1 MHTSLRKVLLLM
13 QHEPQK
19 ILQRQTH
26 CAMNCSPSAMLSRHR
41 KTGRASDVAKKE
53 RTPMPAG
60 YWIIWTTVAL
70 DLVGFGI
77 IVPILGRYAERFGAN
92 GLQVGLMFASFSVA
106 QMVFAPILGRI
117 SDKVGRKPVIVFSL
131 IGTAVGSFVTGA
143 AGALWVLFLGRIL
156 DGASGASVAVAQG
169 AVADIAPPEQRAR
182 LMGMLG
188 AAFGVGFVVGPALG
202 GLAALG
208 GPHVP
213 FYLAGSIAAVNA
225 VAAMIRLPETKPD
238 TSHITEKHQR
248 GTALSP
254 ALKRFALVGFLS
266 MLGFAGFEATFSIWG
281 EKQFGFTEGSASI
294 VFVFVGVTLV
304 AVQGGLIGPLTQRL
318 GSRKLLRIGLSL
330 VAVGLLLLGLS
341 NTWPLLFVALFL
353 LSLGQGMSGPSGSAL
368 VAELAPVER
377 RGEAI
382 GYQQSTAAFGRVA
395 GPVMAGA
402 LFDHVGISAPFF
414 VSGVLILCAVGSV
427 WSITRAAV
435 TAAN

>member
-1 MHTSLRKVLLLM
+1 
-13 QHEPQK
+13 
-19 ILQRQTH
+19 
-26 CAMNCSPSAMLSRHR
+26 
-41 KTGRASDVAKKE
+41 
-53 RTPMPAG
+53 MPAG
-60 YWIIWTTVAL
+60 YWTIWTTVAL

-77 IVPILGRYAERFGAN
+77 VVPILGRYAERFGAN
-92 GLQVGLMFASFSVA
+92 GLQVGLMFASFSIA

-131 IGTAVGSFVTGA
+131 IGTAIGSFVTGA

-182 LMGMLG
+182 LMGMMG

-248 GTALSP
+248 GSALSP

-281 EKQFGFTEGSASI
+281 QKQFGFTEGSASI

-304 AVQGGLIGPLTQRL
+304 AVQGGLIGPLTEKL

-330 VAVGLLLLGLS
+330 VAVGLLLLGITT
-341 NTWPLLFVALFL
+341 TWPMLFVALFL
-353 LSLGQGMSGPSGSAL
+353 LSLGQGVSGPSGGAL

-402 LFDHVGISAPFF
+402 LFDHVGISAPFL
-414 VSGVLILCAVGSV
+414 VSGILILFAVGSV
-427 WSITRAAV
+427 WSITRTAV
-435 TAAN
+435 TSTN

>member
-1 MHTSLRKVLLLM
+1 
-13 QHEPQK
+13 
-19 ILQRQTH
+19 
-26 CAMNCSPSAMLSRHR
+26 MLSRHR
-41 KTGRASDVAKKE
+41 KTGRASDVAKKQ

-60 YWIIWTTVAL
+60 YWTIWTTVAL

-77 IVPILGRYAERFGAN
+77 VVPILGRYAERFGAN
-92 GLQVGLMFASFSVA
+92 GLQVGLMFASFSIA

-213 FYLAGSIAAVNA
+213 FYLAGTIAAINA

-238 TSHITEKHQR
+238 TSHITDKHQR
-248 GTALSP
+248 GSALSP

-281 EKQFGFTEGSASI
+281 QKQFGFTEGSASI

-304 AVQGGLIGPLTQRL
+304 AVQGGLIGPLTEKL

-330 VAVGLLLLGLS
+330 VAVGLLLLGITT
-341 NTWPLLFVALFL
+341 TWPMLFVALFL
-353 LSLGQGMSGPSGSAL
+353 LSLGQGVSGPSGGAL

-402 LFDHVGISAPFF
+402 LFDHVGISAPFM
-414 VSGVLILCAVGSV
+414 VSGILILFAVGSV
-427 WSITRAAV
+427 WSITRVAI
-435 TAAN
+435 TAAK

>member
-1 MHTSLRKVLLLM
+1 
-13 QHEPQK
+13 
-19 ILQRQTH
+19 
-26 CAMNCSPSAMLSRHR
+26 
-41 KTGRASDVAKKE
+41 
-53 RTPMPAG
+53 MPAG
-60 YWIIWTTVAL
+60 YWTIWTTVAL

-77 IVPILGRYAERFGAN
+77 VVPILGRYAERFGAS

-131 IGTAVGSFVTGA
+131 VGTAVGSFVTGA
-143 AGALWVLFLGRIL
+143 AGALWVLFLGRLI

-182 LMGMLG
+182 LMGMMG
-188 AAFGVGFVVGPALG
+188 AAFGIGFVVGPALG

-213 FYLAGSIAAVNA
+213 FYLAGTIAAVNA

-238 TSHITEKHQR
+238 TSHITEKSQR
-248 GTALSP
+248 GSALSP

-281 EKQFGFTEGSASI
+281 QKQFGFTEGSASI

-304 AVQGGLIGPLTQRL
+304 AVQGGLIGPLTEKL
-318 GSRKLLRIGLSL
+318 GSRKLIRIGLSL
-330 VAVGLLLLGLS
+330 VAVGLLLLGVTT
-341 NTWPLLFVALFL
+341 TWPLLFVALFL
-353 LSLGQGMSGPSGSAL
+353 LSIGQGVSGPSGGAL
-368 VAELAPVER
+368 VAEIAPVER

-402 LFDHVGISAPFF
+402 LFDHVGISAPFL
-414 VSGVLILCAVGSV
+414 VSGLLILCAVGSV
-427 WSITRAAV
+427 WSITRAAI
-435 TAAN
+435 TSMK

>member
-1 MHTSLRKVLLLM
+1 
-13 QHEPQK
+13 
-19 ILQRQTH
+19 
-26 CAMNCSPSAMLSRHR
+26 
-41 KTGRASDVAKKE
+41 VAKKE

-77 IVPILGRYAERFGAN
+77 VVPILGRYAERFGAN

-225 VAAMIRLPETKPD
+225 IAAMIRLPETKPD

-330 VAVGLLLLGLS
+330 VAVGLLLLGVTT
-341 NTWPLLFVALFL
+341 TWPMLFVALFL

-402 LFDHVGISAPFF
+402 LFDHVGINSQFL
-414 VSGVLILCAVGSV
+414 VSGILIVVAVGSV
-427 WSITRAAV
+427 WSITR
-435 TAAN
+435 TAITSTN

>member
-1 MHTSLRKVLLLM
+1 
-13 QHEPQK
+13 
-19 ILQRQTH
+19 
-26 CAMNCSPSAMLSRHR
+26 
-41 KTGRASDVAKKE
+41 
-53 RTPMPAG
+53 MPAG
-60 YWIIWTTVAL
+60 YWTIWTTVAL

-77 IVPILGRYAERFGAN
+77 VVPILGRYAERFGAN
-92 GLQVGLMFASFSVA
+92 GLQVGLMFASFSIA

-213 FYLAGSIAAVNA
+213 FYLAGSIAAINA

-248 GTALSP
+248 GSALSP

-330 VAVGLLLLGLS
+330 VAVGLLLLGFS
-341 NTWPLLFVALFL
+341 TTWPLLFIALFL

-427 WSITRAAV
+427 WSITRSAI
-435 TAAN
+435 TATN

>member
-1 MHTSLRKVLLLM
+1 M
-13 QHEPQK
+13 QRELQK
-19 ILQRQTH
+19 IFQQQTH
-26 CAMNCSPSAMLSRHR
+26 YAMNCSHSAMLSRHR

-77 IVPILGRYAERFGAN
+77 VVPILGRYAERFGAN

-248 GTALSP
+248 GSALSP

-281 EKQFGFTEGSASI
+281 EKQFGFTEGSASL

-330 VAVGLLLLGLS
+330 VAVGLLLLGVTT
-341 NTWPLLFVALFL
+341 TWPMLFVALFL

-402 LFDHVGISAPFF
+402 LFDQVGINSQFL
-414 VSGVLILCAVGSV
+414 VSGILIVVAVGSV
-427 WSITRAAV
+427 WSITRTAV
-435 TAAN
+435 TTP

>member
-1 MHTSLRKVLLLM
+1 
-13 QHEPQK
+13 
-19 ILQRQTH
+19 
-26 CAMNCSPSAMLSRHR
+26 
-41 KTGRASDVAKKE
+41 
-53 RTPMPAG
+53 MPAG

-77 IVPILGRYAERFGAN
+77 VVPILGRYAERFGAN

-213 FYLAGSIAAVNA
+213 FYLAGSIAAINA
-225 VAAMIRLPETKPD
+225 VAAIIRLPETKPD

-341 NTWPLLFVALFL
+341 NTWPLLFIALFL

-382 GYQQSTAAFGRVA
+382 GYQQGTAAFGRVA

-427 WSITRAAV
+427 WSITRSAI
-435 TAAN
+435 TATN

>member
-1 MHTSLRKVLLLM
+1 M
-13 QHEPQK
+13 
-19 ILQRQTH
+19 
-26 CAMNCSPSAMLSRHR
+26 
-41 KTGRASDVAKKE
+41 AKKQ

-60 YWIIWTTVAL
+60 YWTIWTTVAL

-77 IVPILGRYAERFGAN
+77 VVPILGRYAERFGAN
-92 GLQVGLMFASFSVA
+92 GLQVGLMFASFSIA

-131 IGTAVGSFVTGA
+131 IGTAIGSFVTGA

-182 LMGMLG
+182 LMGMMG

-213 FYLAGSIAAVNA
+213 FYLAGTIAAVNA

-248 GTALSP
+248 GSALSP

-281 EKQFGFTEGSASI
+281 QKQFGFTEGSASI

-330 VAVGLLLLGLS
+330 VAVGLLLLGVTT
-341 NTWPLLFVALFL
+341 TWPLLFVALFL
-353 LSLGQGMSGPSGSAL
+353 LSLGQGISGPSGGAL

-402 LFDHVGISAPFF
+402 LFDHVGISAPFL
-414 VSGVLILCAVGSV
+414 VSGLLIICAVGSV
-427 WSITRAAV
+427 WSITRAAI
-435 TAAN
+435 TAMN

>member
-1 MHTSLRKVLLLM
+1 
-13 QHEPQK
+13 
-19 ILQRQTH
+19 
-26 CAMNCSPSAMLSRHR
+26 
-41 KTGRASDVAKKE
+41 
-53 RTPMPAG
+53 MPAG

-77 IVPILGRYAERFGAN
+77 VVPILGRYAERFGAN

-213 FYLAGSIAAVNA
+213 FYLAGSIAAINA

-238 TSHITEKHQR
+238 TSHITEKSQR
-248 GTALSP
+248 GTAMSP

>member
-1 MHTSLRKVLLLM
+1 
-13 QHEPQK
+13 
-19 ILQRQTH
+19 
-26 CAMNCSPSAMLSRHR
+26 
-41 KTGRASDVAKKE
+41 
-53 RTPMPAG
+53 MPAG

-77 IVPILGRYAERFGAN
+77 VVPILGRYAERFGAN

-238 TSHITEKHQR
+238 TSHITEKSQR

-294 VFVFVGVTLV
+294 VFVFVGVSLV

-330 VAVGLLLLGLS
+330 VAVGLLLLGIS
-341 NTWPLLFVALFL
+341 NTWPLLFIALFL

-414 VSGVLILCAVGSV
+414 VSGILILCAVGSV
-427 WSITRAAV
+427 WSITRTTITSA
-435 TAAN
+435 T

>member
-1 MHTSLRKVLLLM
+1 
-13 QHEPQK
+13 
-19 ILQRQTH
+19 
-26 CAMNCSPSAMLSRHR
+26 MLSRHL

-60 YWIIWTTVAL
+60 YWTIWTTVAL

-77 IVPILGRYAERFGAN
+77 VVPILGRYAERFGAS

-131 IGTAVGSFVTGA
+131 VGTAVGSFVTGA
-143 AGALWVLFLGRIL
+143 AGALWVLFLGRLI

-182 LMGMLG
+182 LMGMMG
-188 AAFGVGFVVGPALG
+188 AAFGIGFVVGPALG

-213 FYLAGSIAAVNA
+213 FYLAGTIAAVNA

-238 TSHITEKHQR
+238 TSHITEKSQR
-248 GTALSP
+248 GSALSP

-281 EKQFGFTEGSASI
+281 QKQFGFTEGSASI

-304 AVQGGLIGPLTQRL
+304 AVQGGLIGPLTEKL
-318 GSRKLLRIGLSL
+318 GSRKLIRIGLSL
-330 VAVGLLLLGLS
+330 VAVGLLLLGVTT
-341 NTWPLLFVALFL
+341 TWPLLFVALFL
-353 LSLGQGMSGPSGSAL
+353 LSIGQGVSGPSGGAL
-368 VAELAPVER
+368 VAEIAPVER

-402 LFDHVGISAPFF
+402 LFDHVGISAPFL
-414 VSGVLILCAVGSV
+414 VSGLLILCAVGSV
-427 WSITRAAV
+427 WSITRAAI
-435 TAAN
+435 TSMK

>member
-1 MHTSLRKVLLLM
+1 
-13 QHEPQK
+13 
-19 ILQRQTH
+19 
-26 CAMNCSPSAMLSRHR
+26 
-41 KTGRASDVAKKE
+41 
-53 RTPMPAG
+53 MPAG

-77 IVPILGRYAERFGAN
+77 VVPILGRYAERFGAN

-225 VAAMIRLPETKPD
+225 IAAMIRLPETKPD

-254 ALKRFALVGFLS
+254 ALKRFALVGFFS

-427 WSITRAAV
+427 WSITRSAV
-435 TAAN
+435 TSVQ

>member
-1 MHTSLRKVLLLM
+1 
-13 QHEPQK
+13 
-19 ILQRQTH
+19 
-26 CAMNCSPSAMLSRHR
+26 MLSRHR
-41 KTGRASDVAKKE
+41 KTGRASDVAKKQ

-60 YWIIWTTVAL
+60 YWTIWTTVAL

-77 IVPILGRYAERFGAN
+77 VVPILGRYAERFGAN

-213 FYLAGSIAAVNA
+213 FYLAGSIAAINA

-238 TSHITEKHQR
+238 TSHITEKSQR

-281 EKQFGFTEGSASI
+281 QKQFGFTEGSASI

-304 AVQGGLIGPLTQRL
+304 AVQGGLIGPLTEKL

-330 VAVGLLLLGLS
+330 VAVGLLLLGFTT
-341 NTWPLLFVALFL
+341 TWPMLFIALFL

-402 LFDHVGISAPFF
+402 LFDHVGISSPFL
-414 VSGVLILCAVGSV
+414 VSGILIVFAVGSV
-427 WSITRAAV
+427 WSITRPAI

>member
-1 MHTSLRKVLLLM
+1 
-13 QHEPQK
+13 
-19 ILQRQTH
+19 
-26 CAMNCSPSAMLSRHR
+26 
-41 KTGRASDVAKKE
+41 VAKKE

-225 VAAMIRLPETKPD
+225 IAAMIRLPETKPD

-435 TAAN
+435 TTP

>member
-1 MHTSLRKVLLLM
+1 
-13 QHEPQK
+13 
-19 ILQRQTH
+19 
-26 CAMNCSPSAMLSRHR
+26 
-41 KTGRASDVAKKE
+41 
-53 RTPMPAG
+53 MPAG

-77 IVPILGRYAERFGAN
+77 VVPILGRYAERFGAN

-225 VAAMIRLPETKPD
+225 VAAIIRLPETKPD

-248 GTALSP
+248 GSALSP

-330 VAVGLLLLGLS
+330 VAVGLLLLGFS

-353 LSLGQGMSGPSGSAL
+353 LSLGQGISGPSGSAL

-382 GYQQSTAAFGRVA
+382 GYQQGTAAFGRVA

-402 LFDHVGISAPFF
+402 LFDRVGISAPFF

-427 WSITRAAV
+427 WSITRASV

>member
-1 MHTSLRKVLLLM
+1 
-13 QHEPQK
+13 
-19 ILQRQTH
+19 
-26 CAMNCSPSAMLSRHR
+26 
-41 KTGRASDVAKKE
+41 
-53 RTPMPAG
+53 MPAG

-77 IVPILGRYAERFGAN
+77 VVPILGRYAERFGAN

-213 FYLAGSIAAVNA
+213 FYLAGSIAAINA
-225 VAAMIRLPETKPD
+225 IAAIIRLPETKPD

-330 VAVGLLLLGLS
+330 VAVGLLLLGFS
-341 NTWPLLFVALFL
+341 TTWPLLFIALFL

-427 WSITRAAV
+427 WSITRSAI
-435 TAAN
+435 TATN

>member
-1 MHTSLRKVLLLM
+1 
-13 QHEPQK
+13 
-19 ILQRQTH
+19 
-26 CAMNCSPSAMLSRHR
+26 
-41 KTGRASDVAKKE
+41 VAKKE

-77 IVPILGRYAERFGAN
+77 VVPILGRYAERFGAN

-213 FYLAGSIAAVNA
+213 FYLAGSIAAINA
-225 VAAMIRLPETKPD
+225 IAAMIRLPETKPD
-238 TSHITEKHQR
+238 TSHITEKSQR

-281 EKQFGFTEGSASI
+281 EIQFGFTEGSASI

-318 GSRKLLRIGLSL
+318 GSRKLLRMGLSL

-341 NTWPLLFVALFL
+341 NTWPLLFIALFL

-427 WSITRAAV
+427 WSITRSAI
-435 TAAN
+435 TAAS

>member
-1 MHTSLRKVLLLM
+1 
-13 QHEPQK
+13 
-19 ILQRQTH
+19 
-26 CAMNCSPSAMLSRHR
+26 MLSRHR
-41 KTGRASDVAKKE
+41 KTGRASDVAKKQ

-60 YWIIWTTVAL
+60 YWTIWTTVAL

-77 IVPILGRYAERFGAN
+77 VVPILGRYAERFGAN

-213 FYLAGSIAAVNA
+213 FYLAGTIAAINA

-238 TSHITEKHQR
+238 TSHITQKHQR
-248 GTALSP
+248 GSALSP

-281 EKQFGFTEGSASI
+281 QKQFGFTEGSASI

-304 AVQGGLIGPLTQRL
+304 AVQGGLIGPLTEKL

-330 VAVGLLLLGLS
+330 VAVGLLLLGFTT
-341 NTWPLLFVALFL
+341 TWPMLFVALFL

-402 LFDHVGISAPFF
+402 LFDHVGISAPFL
-414 VSGVLILCAVGSV
+414 VSGILIVFAVGSV
-427 WSITRAAV
+427 WSITRVAL

>member
-1 MHTSLRKVLLLM
+1 
-13 QHEPQK
+13 
-19 ILQRQTH
+19 
-26 CAMNCSPSAMLSRHR
+26 MLSRHQ
-41 KTGRASDVAKKE
+41 KTGRASDVAKKQ

-213 FYLAGSIAAVNA
+213 FYLAGSIAAINA
-225 VAAMIRLPETKPD
+225 VAAIIRLPETKPD

-281 EKQFGFTEGSASI
+281 QKQFDFTEGSASI

-427 WSITRAAV
+427 WSITQPINAR
-435 TAAN
+435 

>member
-1 MHTSLRKVLLLM
+1 
-13 QHEPQK
+13 
-19 ILQRQTH
+19 
-26 CAMNCSPSAMLSRHR
+26 
-41 KTGRASDVAKKE
+41 
-53 RTPMPAG
+53 MPAG

-225 VAAMIRLPETKPD
+225 IAAIIRLPETKPD

-427 WSITRAAV
+427 WSITRATV
-435 TAAN
+435 TTP

>member
-1 MHTSLRKVLLLM
+1 
-13 QHEPQK
+13 
-19 ILQRQTH
+19 
-26 CAMNCSPSAMLSRHR
+26 
-41 KTGRASDVAKKE
+41 
-53 RTPMPAG
+53 MPAG

-77 IVPILGRYAERFGAN
+77 VVPILGRYAERFGAS

-106 QMVFAPILGRI
+106 QMVFAPSLGRI

-248 GTALSP
+248 GSALSP

-304 AVQGGLIGPLTQRL
+304 AVQGGLIGPLTEKL
-318 GSRKLLRIGLSL
+318 GSRKLLRIGLTL
-330 VAVGLLLLGLS
+330 VAVGLLLLGFTT
-341 NTWPLLFVALFL
+341 TWPMLFIALFL
-353 LSLGQGMSGPSGSAL
+353 LSLGQGMSGPSGGAL

-402 LFDHVGISAPFF
+402 LFDHVGINSQFL
-414 VSGVLILCAVGSV
+414 VSGILIVVAVGSV
-427 WSITRAAV
+427 WSITRSAV
-435 TAAN
+435 TTP